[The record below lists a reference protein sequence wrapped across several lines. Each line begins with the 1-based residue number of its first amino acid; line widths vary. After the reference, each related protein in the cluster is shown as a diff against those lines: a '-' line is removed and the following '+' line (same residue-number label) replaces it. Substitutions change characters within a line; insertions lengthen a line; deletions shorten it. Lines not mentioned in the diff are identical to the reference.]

1 MFYAGSFT
9 LGAAAG
15 LTGDRWN
22 LGFLAETERQVEQHL
37 DRHLERVPPE
47 DVRSR
52 SLLAQMRADESSHAV
67 SARRAGGAELPL
79 PVRMAMRLASK
90 VMTSTTRWV

>member
-1 MFYAGSFT
+1 M
-9 LGAAAG
+9 
-15 LTGDRWN
+15 
-22 LGFLAETERQVEQHL
+22 EQHL

-47 DVRSR
+47 DDARSR
-52 SLLAQMRADESSHAV
+52 SLLAQMRADESGHAV

-79 PVRMAMRLASK
+79 PVRVAMRLASQ